1 MANMVTSIV
10 MQLVDRVTRPVR
22 RIQQSLSGLARQAGF
37 DRLSRSAR
45 QVGVQFGHTIRQAG
59 ILAKRVAM
67 LGAAGLAGAWGVSR
81 LVGKVTEAGNAI
93 KLSSER
99 LGVGSTWLQ
108 EWLYVGR
115 QFGVENDAMVDGL
128 KELSLRADEWIMTAG
143 GPAAE
148 AFKRLGISH
157 KDMQA
162 TKGNTEAMFDLVMS
176 RLRGVTNFAARQR
189 LVDELFGGSGGE
201 QMAAMVNMTTE
212 EIEKMK
218 QAARDAGGI
227 LTPEQIEQS
236 RVYTRQMGD
245 LRDRFGSI
253 QTTIVGSILPAMNDW
268 LLRVSEL
275 ITANKDLISGGI
287 REGLT
292 QIWAALR
299 AVGGAV
305 GQVARLVGGFGNLLI
320 IVASVLAAKFVFSLV
335 LAAAATVV
343 LAKDVVLVAARL
355 SVNLIRAVLSAT
367 AALVAFAAR
376 GVAGAATSLIAF
388 SRGLIGL
395 AARAIP
401 AAIMGIRAMSM
412 ALLTTP
418 VGWIIAGITAVAGLA
433 YLLYKNWDGVAAWFG
448 DMWEGV
454 KAFFS
459 QSPAEIARD
468 LLSFSP
474 AMLIYRNWDGI
485 AKWFG
490 EIWEGVKTFFT
501 EGVGEVSKQLLGFNP
516 AELLSQGIDA
526 VFGMFETK
534 SLTETGTK
542 WIGGLWDG
550 IKERWN
556 QLTAW
561 LRGSV
566 ADLTS
571 WMPDW
576 AKERLGIGSMAAPVV
591 AGDPQASLGPTAATP
606 GMAPV
611 LAGQRNQVDVGGQLK
626 IQIDSEGRARVK
638 EARSRGGMDF
648 DVDAGVLGVAQ

>member
-157 KDMQA
+157 KDMQK

-305 GQVARLVGGFGNLLI
+305 SWVADRVGGYGNLLVWVAGI
-320 IVASVLAAKFVFSLV
+320 MAGKFLASVVLTTVATAKLAWNIG
-335 LAAAATVV
+335 VV
-343 LAKDVVLVAARL
+343 AIQGLMGLGRGLVAAGARL
-355 SVNLIRAVLSAT
+355 A
-367 AALVAFAAR
+367 AFAAR
-376 GVAGAATSLIAF
+376 GVAVAATSLVSL

-401 AAIMGIRAMSM
+401 AAIMGIRSLSLAF
-412 ALLTTP
+412 LTTP
-418 VGWIIAGITAVAGLA
+418 IGWIVAGIAAVAGLA

-448 DMWEGV
+448 GMWEGI

-459 QSPAEIARD
+459 QSPGEIAQQ

-485 AKWFG
+485 TKWFG
-490 EIWEGVKTFFT
+490 DMWEGVKTFFT
-501 EGVGEVSKQLLGFNP
+501 NGVGEVAKQLLGFNP
-516 AELLSQGIDA
+516 AELLGQGIDA

-534 SLTETGTK
+534 SLADTGGK
-542 WIGGLWDG
+542 WISGLWDG

-576 AKERLGIGSMAAPVV
+576 AKDRLGISSMAAPVV
-591 AGDPQASLGPTAATP
+591 AGDPQASLGPAAATP

-648 DVDAGVLGVAQ
+648 DVDAGVLGVAG